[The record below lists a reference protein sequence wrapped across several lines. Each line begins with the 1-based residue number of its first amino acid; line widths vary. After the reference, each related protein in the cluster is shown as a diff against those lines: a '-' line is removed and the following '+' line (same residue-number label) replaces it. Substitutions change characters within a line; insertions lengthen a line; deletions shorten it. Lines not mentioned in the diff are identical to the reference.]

1 MAPFRH
7 GNHPEHHNGAIM
19 TINEIKDRD
28 AFTAR
33 WLAVLNSPDAGSP
46 KQRRI
51 IIAAL
56 AKAHDMQAK

>member
-1 MAPFRH
+1 
-7 GNHPEHHNGAIM
+7 M
-19 TINEIKDRD
+19 TINEIKERG

-51 IIAAL
+51 VIAAL
-56 AKAHDMQAK
+56 ARAYGIENRAPITT